1 MAGNKAASGCARHG
15 RQPPGSILPV
25 QRGEE
30 PIEEI
35 RIERIEWARL
45 TGERPRK
52 AGCNSR
58 LGEHGLH
65 VRPAIARLTTN
76 DGASGFGASWIS
88 AERAEALA
96 GFRLGDAFDPE
107 RGVAE
112 EYRVLEY
119 PLWDLAGQLAQRP
132 VYEMLSGT
140 KGPFRAPCYDTSLY
154 IDDLHLEENA
164 EAAALIASEALEGK
178 ARGHRA
184 FKIKVG
190 RGAVHMPLDKGTQRD
205 IDVVHAVRETVG
217 PDAAVL
223 LDANNGYNLNLTKQV
238 LGETAGA
245 NVYWMEEAFHEDARL
260 YGLLKDWLSAE
271 GLATRIADGEGGA
284 SPNLVSWAKD
294 GLIDIVQYDI
304 FRPGFSRWLEL
315 GPELDAAG
323 VGTAPH
329 HYGGHYGNY
338 VSCHLAARVERFEL
352 VEWDDATTP
361 GLDDSGYSISDG
373 LVNVP
378 QAPGFGLALDEEP
391 YRRALVGNG
400 FEFRA

>member
-1 MAGNKAASGCARHG
+1 MRATGGS
-15 RQPPGSILPV
+15 PPGSILPL
-25 QRGEE
+25 QLGEK

-45 TGERPRK
+45 TGERPRR

-65 VRPAIARLTTN
+65 VRPAIARLTTA

-88 AERAEALA
+88 PGRAEALV
-96 GFRLGDAFDPE
+96 GFRLGDAFDPG

-112 EYRVLEY
+112 EFRVLEY
-119 PLWDLAGQLAQRP
+119 PLWDLAGKLAQRP
-132 VYEMLSGT
+132 VYEMLSGK

-164 EAAALIASEALEGK
+164 AAAALIASEALEGQ
-178 ARGHRA
+178 ARGHGA

-205 IDVVHAVRETVG
+205 IDVVHAVRQTVG
-217 PDAAVL
+217 PDAAIL
-223 LDANNGYNLNLTKQV
+223 LDANNGYNLNLTKRV
-238 LGETAGA
+238 LGGTAGA

-260 YGLLKDWLSAE
+260 YGLLKEWLGAE
-271 GLATRIADGEGGA
+271 GLETRIADGEGDA

-315 GPELDAAG
+315 APELDASG

-329 HYGGHYGNY
+329 HYGSHYGNY

-352 VEWDDATTP
+352 VEWDHATTP

-378 QAPGFGLALDEEP
+378 QGPGFGLALDQEP
-391 YRRALVGNG
+391 YRRALQENG
-400 FEFRA
+400 FEVRA